1 MDIQLETGYVLWY
14 HSVTE
19 KSWEKDSYINLCQDL
34 PDKTIRSVKQLW
46 GVYKTLKNNFTAG
59 MFFLM
64 REGVLPIWE
73 DEKNKNG
80 GYWSYK
86 VPKKQS
92 NDIWLKLSAALVGNT
107 LTDDMLTI
115 TGISVSPKITN
126 CVMKIWNSDSS
137 ICKTDIFTKEIDY
150 LDKET
155 LRYNKHQR

>member
-1 MDIQLETGYVLWY
+1 
-14 HSVTE
+14 
-19 KSWEKDSYINLCQDL
+19 
-34 PDKTIRSVKQLW
+34 VKQLW